1 MVSKTL
7 SYMGHLILR
16 TTVIEY
22 KQGKDHI
29 EDTEVQGC

>member
-7 SYMGHLILR
+7 SHMGHLILR

-22 KQGKDHI
+22 KQGKENQLVYI
-29 EDTEVQGC
+29 